1 MYLYYTLA
9 VNKNRQKSMKT
20 NKKKKTDAAAAGT
33 ENLTGI
39 VADNLKRLRSD
50 MDLSLDRL
58 AGLSGVSK
66 AMLSQIE
73 QARSAP
79 SINVLW
85 KIARALD
92 VPFAALISKRTD
104 SQLQVVRKAEMK
116 VLSSQKG
123 NFQSKALFPLDIP
136 RRVEFYELF
145 LKAGSIERAIPHP
158 AGTAENIVV
167 EAGELEIEVSGQKTL
182 LKEGDAIYFV
192 ADQPHTYR
200 STGTKDCKAFL
211 VMTYAE
217 KRL

>member
-1 MYLYYTLA
+1 MK
-9 VNKNRQKSMKT
+9 NKSAKT
-20 NKKKKTDAAAAGT
+20 NTRKKPEAAAGNATT
-33 ENLTGI
+33 ENLTGV
-39 VADNLKRLRSD
+39 VAENVKRMRSD
-50 MDLSLDRL
+50 MDLSLDKL

-104 SQLQVVRKAEMK
+104 AQLQVVRKSEMK

-123 NFQSKALFPLDIP
+123 NFQSKALFPLDIA
-136 RRVEFYELF
+136 RRVEFYELL
-145 LKAGSIERAIPHP
+145 LKAGCVERAVPHP

-167 EAGELEIEVSGQKTL
+167 AEGELEIEIGGQKTL
-182 LKEGDAIYFV
+182 LKEGDSIYFV
-192 ADQPHTYR
+192 ADVPHVYR
-200 STGTKDCKAFL
+200 SVASKDCRAYL

-217 KRL
+217 KRI